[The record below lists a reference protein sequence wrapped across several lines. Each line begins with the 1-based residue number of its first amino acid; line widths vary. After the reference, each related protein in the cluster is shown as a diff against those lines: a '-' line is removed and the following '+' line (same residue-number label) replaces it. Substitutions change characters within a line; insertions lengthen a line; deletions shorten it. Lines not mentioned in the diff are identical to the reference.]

1 MYNEHNEEK
10 ESITMKGYYTS
21 AGFYGL
27 IDGRYVLFSGE
38 AEYYEYMEE
47 DMADPLRAACR
58 CVLEDRF
65 SATKL

>member
-1 MYNEHNEEK
+1 MTMMKHNNQK
-10 ESITMKGYYTS
+10 EDITMKVYYTS

-47 DMADPLRAACR
+47 DMA
-58 CVLEDRF
+58 
-65 SATKL
+65 S